1 MRVLALV
8 MLLASAGCHT
18 IDYDWKPDRPL
29 RPDAAEL
36 GGIEV
41 DIVTIKF

>member
-8 MLLASAGCHT
+8 VLLASAGCHT
-18 IDYDWKPDRPL
+18 VNYDWRPDRPL
-29 RPDAAEL
+29 RPDAKEL

-41 DIVTIKF
+41 DIVRVTF